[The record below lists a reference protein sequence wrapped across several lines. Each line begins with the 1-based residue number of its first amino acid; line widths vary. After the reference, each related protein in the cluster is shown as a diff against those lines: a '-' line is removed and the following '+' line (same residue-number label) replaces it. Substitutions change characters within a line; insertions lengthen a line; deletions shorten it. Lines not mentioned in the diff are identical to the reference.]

1 MTRNNRILSLL
12 LAVCMLVS
20 MFGVLSASAAA
31 PTALD
36 IATIADVADDVAL
49 AFEAAIAKG
58 SKDIDGVYYGV
69 TYPTTLTLGSYT
81 MSSEDYIVMAASAI
95 YAISQNQATTTQISY
110 KAITPATKTAK
121 NGVGT
126 SLNMGQYVELAER
139 VSKYGS
145 TTGKLPASF
154 NRPTDGTNV
163 YEGRMT
169 VYSIGHLFA
178 EVLASY
184 KANGTLPA
192 TMDFSP
198 VHYGEVDVIPGKPAE
213 PEDWFAA
220 VIDASVVVK
229 SSIVDSKVMPGA
241 IQVGPLTVTRAQYL
255 YLACKV
261 IVALNNG
268 QTTGT
273 LALPASANEPGNPQG
288 VTSGR
293 IYKYDYTDMAAR
305 CFAYIDNNG
314 TAANCINSADYGMMH
329 YYVVI
334 EAMARTL
341 AFYKSDGMLPN
352 YVTVSSFSGTVE
364 QVTEPTTPPVT
375 APTTPPVT
383 EPTTA
388 TTPAPSEPVS
398 NDWYTNVISAAVAL
412 ESYVKE
418 KEALPAKVTIGTNS
432 CTYAQATYL
441 MCQVILGLNNGQTS
455 GELSIPTYS
464 EPQNP
469 SETLTAGT
477 LQKAELLDLAQRS
490 INFMVNNGVAANY
503 MITSL
508 GNMHHH
514 GALYMYAQILSYY
527 KTNGTLPTSLAVE
540 PWSFTLG
547 SRPGDATFGFD
558 YSGYEK
564 YLVPT
569 NNAPSNNSTI
579 IALAK
584 TAMACTASE
593 SHRGKVYENPTNT
606 YEAMWNV
613 MEYITYHT
621 DYEYYLNT
629 SRGALKTWADRMGNC
644 CDMAHLMVSI
654 SRSLGVPARYDHYVC
669 RFSSGNEGHVFAGLY
684 IPTVTDND
692 INKDGWI
699 YADPVNNSCYLNYQS
714 FTLVSRSSGPH
725 IELPF

>member
-1 MTRNNRILSLL
+1 MIRNNRILSLL
-12 LAVCMLVS
+12 LIVCMLVS
-20 MFGVLSASAAA
+20 MFGVLSASAAT
-31 PTALD
+31 PTTLD
-36 IATIADVADDVAL
+36 IASIADAADDVAL
-49 AFEAAIAKG
+49 AFETAIAKG
-58 SKDIDGVYYGV
+58 NKDIDGVAYGV
-69 TYPTTLTLGSYT
+69 TYPATLTLGSYT

-110 KAITPATKTAK
+110 KAISPSTKTAK

-139 VSKYGS
+139 VSKYGT

-154 NRPTDGTNV
+154 NKPTDGINI

-184 KANGTLPA
+184 QTNGTLPA
-192 TMDFSP
+192 SMTFSP
-198 VHYGEVDVIPGKPAE
+198 VHYGDVEVTPAKPVE
-213 PEDWFAA
+213 PENWFAA

-229 SSIVDSKVMPGA
+229 ASIVDKKVMPGSIA
-241 IQVGPLTVTRAQYL
+241 IGPLTVTRAQYL

-268 QTTGT
+268 QTSGT
-273 LALPASANEPGNPQG
+273 LALPTSANEPGNPQG
-288 VTSGR
+288 ITSGR

-314 TAANCINSADYGMMH
+314 TAANCINSSDYGMMH
-329 YYVVI
+329 YYTVI

-341 AFYKSDGMLPN
+341 AFYKTDGQLPN
-352 YVTVSSFSGTVE
+352 YVTISSFSGTVE
-364 QVTEPTTPPVT
+364 QVTTPTT
-375 APTTPPVT
+375 PTTPPVT

-388 TTPAPSEPVS
+388 PTTAPTTPSEPVS
-398 NDWYTNVISAAVAL
+398 NDWYANVVAGAVAL
-412 ESYVKE
+412 ESHIKE
-418 KEALPAKVTIGTNS
+418 KEALPATVAIGTNN

-441 MCQVILGLNNGQTS
+441 MCKVILGLNNGQTS
-455 GELSIPTYS
+455 GELSIPSYS
-464 EPQNP
+464 EPANP

-477 LQKAELLDLAQRS
+477 LQKTELLDLAQRS
-490 INFMVNNGVAANY
+490 INFMVNNGMAANY
-503 MITSL
+503 MMTSL

-514 GALYMYAQILSYY
+514 GALYMYARILSYY
-527 KTNGTLPTSLAVE
+527 NTNGTLPNSLAVE

-547 SRPGDATFGFD
+547 SRPGDATFGYD
-558 YSGYEK
+558 YSAYAA

-569 NNAPSNNSTI
+569 KNAPSNNSTI

-584 TAMACTASE
+584 TAMACKATE

-621 DYEYYLNT
+621 TYEYYLNT
-629 SRGALKTWADRMGNC
+629 SRGALKCWSDRMGNC
-644 CDMAHLMVSI
+644 CDMAHLMVAI

-669 RFSSGNEGHVFAGLY
+669 RFTSGNEGHVFAGLY

>member
-12 LAVCMLVS
+12 LSVCMLLSV
-20 MFGVLSASAAA
+20 FGVLTVSAAA
-31 PTALD
+31 PTALS
-36 IATIADVADDVAL
+36 IATIADLADDAAL
-49 AFEAAIAKG
+49 AFETAIAKG
-58 SKDIDGVYYGV
+58 SKDIDGVAYGV
-69 TYPTTLTLGSYT
+69 TYPASLTLGSYS

-95 YAISQNQATTTQISY
+95 YAIAQNQEKTTEISY

-139 VSKYGS
+139 VSEYGT

-178 EVLASY
+178 KVLASY
-184 KANGTLPA
+184 QTTGTLPA
-192 TMDFSP
+192 EMSFAP
-198 VHYGEVDVIPGKPAE
+198 VHYGDVEVVPGKPVE
-213 PEDWFAA
+213 PDDWFTA

-229 SSIVDSKVMPGA
+229 SSIVDKKIMPGSVQ
-241 IQVGPLTVTRAQYL
+241 IGPLTVTRAQYL

-261 IVALNNG
+261 VVALNNG
-268 QTTGT
+268 QTTGS
-273 LALPASANEPGNPQG
+273 LALPTSANEPGNPQG
-288 VTSGR
+288 ITSGQ
-293 IYKYDYTDMAAR
+293 IYKSDYTDMAAR

-314 TAANCINSADYGMMH
+314 TAANCINSATYGMMH
-329 YYVVI
+329 YYAVI
-334 EAMARTL
+334 EAMARIL
-341 AFYKSDGMLPN
+341 AFYKTNSQLPN
-352 YVTVSSFSGTVE
+352 YVTISSFTGTVE
-364 QVTEPTTPPVT
+364 QVTEPTV
-375 APTTPPVT
+375 PTTPPATTAPST

-388 TTPAPSEPVS
+388 PTTAPVT
-398 NDWYTNVISAAVAL
+398 NDWYANVIAGAVAL
-412 ESYVKE
+412 ESYIKE

-441 MCQVILGLNNGQTS
+441 MCKVILGLNNGQTS
-455 GELSIPTYS
+455 GELSIPSYS
-464 EPQNP
+464 EPANP

-477 LQKAELLDLAQRS
+477 LQKTELLDLAQRS
-490 INFMVNNGVAANY
+490 INFMANNGVAANY
-503 MITSL
+503 MMTSL

-527 KTNGTLPTSLAVE
+527 NTNGTLPASLAVE
-540 PWSFTLG
+540 PWSYTLG

-584 TAMACTASE
+584 TAMACTAAE
-593 SHRGKVYENPTNT
+593 SHRNFVYENPTNT
-606 YEAMWNV
+606 FEAMWNV

-621 DYEYYLNT
+621 DYKYYLNT
-629 SRGALKTWADRMGNC
+629 SRGALKCWADRLGNC

-669 RFSSGNEGHVFAGLY
+669 QFSDGPGGHVFAGLY
-684 IPTVTDND
+684 IPTVEDND

-714 FTLVSRSSGPH
+714 FTLLSKSSGPH